1 MSFYSSF
8 FAMSQSLRSKTA
20 MFDLM
25 MFDLMILFYLK
36 DKNNK
41 CSMQNDRKNF
51 GFLTWMIAILS
62 EQMKPLTLK

>member
-25 MFDLMILFYLK
+25 MFDLMILFDLN
-36 DKNNK
+36 DKNNN
-41 CSMQNDRKNF
+41 CSMQNDRKNV
-51 GFLTWMIAILS
+51 GFLTWMIAIVS